1 MIFDLKNA
9 VRDPIQKVSVVRNDH
24 DRPLVAGQI
33 LLQPLKRT
41 DVQMVGRLVEKQKIR
56 FFEQQSR
63 QRETR
68 TLTAGQRADLLIV
81 KLRGE
86 SHGMQNTGD
95 LRFIGVAALLLVGQ
109 MQAVELFH
117 LRRAAAAGFDFG
129 AHLLNLRFEIV
140 NFAEDLVDFT
150 DNGSFA
156 VKIVSLLQIPYARVL

>member
-1 MIFDLKNA
+1 
-9 VRDPIQKVSVVRNDH
+9 
-24 DRPLVAGQI
+24 
-33 LLQPLKRT
+33 
-41 DVQMVGRLVEKQKIR
+41 MVGRLVEKQKIR

-68 TLTAGQRADLLIV
+68 TLTAGQRSDLLIV
-81 KLRGE
+81 KLRSE

-109 MQAVELFH
+109 MQAIELFH
-117 LRRAAAAGFDFG
+117 LRCDFG